1 MIIDK
6 RLRVYGNT
14 EYRDGKRNEN
24 DQSMTFVNQVRKR
37 YPELLIMHIKNE
49 GKKTKAAADF
59 DRAMGMLTGASDFIV
74 IGNPTLCI
82 EMKNADHTV
91 STIGKK
97 QVDFLINAEK
107 QGCFTCVALG
117 WEAAM
122 EAVEDWMR
130 IKK

>member
-6 RLRVYGNT
+6 RLRVYGNMS
-14 EYRDGKRNEN
+14 YRDGLKNETA
-24 DQSMTFVNQVRKR
+24 QSQTFVNQMRKR
-37 YPELLIMHIKNE
+37 HPELLIMHIKNE
-49 GKKTKAAADF
+49 GKKTKSQADF
-59 DRAMGMLTGASDFIV
+59 DRSMGMLTGASDFIV

-91 STIGKK
+91 STISKE
-97 QVDFLINAEK
+97 QQQFLLNAEK

>member
-1 MIIDK
+1 MKIDNQIK
-6 RLRVYGNT
+6 VYGNMS
-14 EYRDGKRNEN
+14 YRDGLKNETA
-24 DQSMTFVNQVRKR
+24 QSQTFVNQMRKR
-37 YPELLIMHIKNE
+37 HPELLIMHIKNE

-97 QVDFLINAEK
+97 QTEFLINAEK
-107 QGCFTCVALG
+107 QGCFACVALG

-122 EAVEDWMR
+122 EAVEDW
-130 IKK
+130 IKIKA